1 MCHLSSQACPCGSE
15 VDLCDH
21 RNSIGGDEGC
31 GIPCCHEETEV
42 LIVINHFVSY
52 LNYISGSCVCPY
64 VLKVDRKRE
73 SATHI
78 GTYRLV
84 ATLSLIFSHLL
95 SPPLCI
101 LDACNAAL
109 PLSCLLFTPVEV
121 KVNNLPFSHNLSASS
136 SASNTPPPPGWFI
149 TSWIIYRCTYRIKIA
164 VARVNDIHEQLKRD
178 RWTECDMTAEP
189 SMMH

>member
-1 MCHLSSQACPCGSE
+1 MNPDSQRYVNVWVMCHLSSQACPCGSE

-21 RNSIGGDEGC
+21 RNSIRGDEGC

-52 LNYISGSCVCPY
+52 LNHISGSCVCPY

-73 SATHI
+73 SATYI
-78 GTYRLV
+78 GSYRLV

-109 PLSCLLFTPVEV
+109 PLSCLLFTAVQVQVEELALFSQFVCLQFSFKYTSTSWMIHNTMNHLQMCFHVPTEV
-121 KVNNLPFSHNLSASS
+121 KLLLL
-136 SASNTPPPPGWFI
+136 
-149 TSWIIYRCTYRIKIA
+149 
-164 VARVNDIHEQLKRD
+164 E
-178 RWTECDMTAEP
+178 
-189 SMMH
+189 